1 MQLPVAVFSMIS
13 LQIMADRNAWV
24 SFLSP
29 SHSLPFFCAHQPL
42 LAAATEATPNEA
54 ESGSLVLAGVL
65 LSLVVIYFASK
76 LGGELCARINLPP
89 VLGELVGGVVV
100 GISALHLLVFPEG
113 GADVTNSL
121 LVTFLQSTAGL
132 SPEAAVS
139 VFKAQSEVI
148 SVLAELGVVILLFEI
163 GLESDLQELIRV
175 GPQAAVVAV
184 VGVVTPFAAGTAG
197 LVYLFNVPTVPA
209 IFAGAALTATSIGIT
224 AKVLAEIGRLSSTE
238 GQIIIGAAVLDDV
251 LGIIV
256 LAVVASLAKTG
267 EIAIANVI
275 YLIISAA
282 VFLVGAILLGRFLS
296 PYFVTLVNEMKTR
309 GQLLLTALIFA
320 FILSYVA
327 AAIQLE
333 AILGAFAAG
342 LVLAETDKRRELEE
356 QVIPVADFFVPIF
369 FVTVG
374 AKTDLGVLNPA
385 VPSNREGLTL
395 AIFLIAVAIIG
406 KVVTGLAVFGQPGIN
421 RLAIGVGMIPR
432 GEVGLV
438 FAGVGSA
445 SGALSEA
452 TEAAI
457 IMMVILTTFL
467 APPLLRFVFQEPES
481 DITPSEMPALDSTSR
496 GAIAKLGAT
505 APIAV
510 EPTANS
516 QESPEEVETVQEPNK
531 GV

>member
-1 MQLPVAVFSMIS
+1 MIS
-13 LQIMADRNAWV
+13 SQLMADATAWV
-24 SFLSP
+24 NFFAP
-29 SHSLPFFCAHQPL
+29 TYSLPSLYTPQSL
-42 LAAATEATPNEA
+42 LAAAATNEA
-54 ESGSLVLAGVL
+54 ESSSLILAGVL

-76 LGGELCARINLPP
+76 VGGELCARINLPP

-100 GISALHLLVFPEG
+100 GVSALHLLVFTEG
-113 GADVTNSL
+113 GAGGTDSL
-121 LVTFLQSTAGL
+121 IINILQATAGL
-132 SPEAAVS
+132 SPDSALS
-139 VFKAQSEVI
+139 VFQAQSEVI

-184 VGVVTPFAAGTAG
+184 VGVVVPFAAGTAG
-197 LVYLFNVPTVPA
+197 LIYLFGIPVVPA

-224 AKVLAEIGRLSSTE
+224 AKVLAEIGRLSSKE

-267 EIAIANVI
+267 EIVISNVI
-275 YLIISAA
+275 YLIISAS
-282 VFLVGAILLGRFLS
+282 VFLVGSILIGRFLG
-296 PYFVTLVNEMKTR
+296 PYFVALVNQMKTR

-320 FILSYVA
+320 FLLSYVA

-342 LVLAETDKRRELEE
+342 LVLAETDKRRDLEE
-356 QVIPVADFFVPIF
+356 QVIPVADILVPIF

-385 VPSNREGLTL
+385 IPSNREGLIL
-395 AIFLIAVAIIG
+395 AIFLIVVAIIG
-406 KVVTGLAVFGQPGIN
+406 KVVTGLSVFGQPGIN

-457 IMMVILTTFL
+457 IMMVILTTFI
-467 APPLLRFVFQEPES
+467 APPLLRLVFQESES
-481 DITPSEMPALDSTSR
+481 DTTSSE
-496 GAIAKLGAT
+496 
-505 APIAV
+505 
-510 EPTANS
+510 
-516 QESPEEVETVQEPNK
+516 ESV
-531 GV
+531 